1 MTEIVQ
7 SAGSALAIRRDQAD
21 WTPEQGQALLE
32 MFNLGTAPH
41 SVIRSYFHVC
51 QTTGLDPFKR
61 QIHLIERQGKFTPQT
76 SIDGFRIIR
85 DRSKVY
91 DGDETFWCGD
101 DGVWTDAWLRSEPPT
116 ACKFVLYVKGRS
128 HPVTAVA
135 RWSEYV
141 QTKRDGSV
149 TSMWQR
155 MAAHMLA
162 KVAEALAIRKA
173 FPDDTGGLYTDDE
186 MMQADVIHDDGS
198 SSSRGGRERSPGLL
212 DVGLE
217 TPPEPQR
224 QPEQPATGGVGA
236 FMDAHQQQPADD
248 PNIVDA
254 EVVPDEPE
262 AQPVSQPEQPAAPP
276 TASEQPAQAP
286 TPTPGH
292 ESAGDGQPGAP
303 MDMQPAPRQE
313 IELVW
318 SLRLGEFCEQERP
331 MLHDLEA
338 MYHTAAAANALA
350 DRVPWIGDPRQ
361 NGMNLHDAIMAV
373 RANLEAGKPALEGLA

>member
-1 MTEIVQ
+1 MTEIMQ
-7 SAGSALAIRRDQAD
+7 SAGSALAIRRDQTD

-32 MFNLGTAPH
+32 MFNLGGAPH

-91 DGDETFWCGD
+91 DGDETFWCGE
-101 DGVWTDAWLRSEPPT
+101 DGVWTDAWLKNEPPT

-186 MMQADVIHDDGS
+186 MMQADVIHEDGS
-198 SSSRGGRERSPGLL
+198 PQPKGRKRSPGIMDL
-212 DVGLE
+212 DA
-217 TPPEPQR
+217 PPEPQLP
-224 QPEQPATGGVGA
+224 PEQPQAGSMGT
-236 FMDAHQQQPADD
+236 FMSAPDEDIH
-248 PNIVDA
+248 DA
-254 EVVPDEPE
+254 EIVEEEPV
-262 AQPVSQPEQPAAPP
+262 VSQPEPQPEPAA
-276 TASEQPAQAP
+276 QV
-286 TPTPGH
+286 
-292 ESAGDGQPGAP
+292 
-303 MDMQPAPRQE
+303 MDMQPEARPE

-318 SLRLGEFCEQERP
+318 SKRIAEFCEREQPQLHELQALYQE
-331 MLHDLEA
+331 A
-338 MYHTAAAANALA
+338 GAANALG
-350 DRVPWIGDPRQ
+350 DRVPWIGDPKQ
-361 NGMNLHDAIMAV
+361 GGTNVHEAIMAI
-373 RANLEAGKPALEGLA
+373 RMNMEQGQQPLAGLV

>member
-41 SVIRSYFHVC
+41 AVIRSYFHIC

-101 DGVWTDAWLRSEPPT
+101 DGVWTDVWLRSEPPT
-116 ACKFVLYVKGRS
+116 ACKFVLYVKGRA

-186 MMQADVIHDDGS
+186 MMQAEVLSDDGS
-198 SSSRGGRERSPGLL
+198 SQSKGRTRSPGIMDL
-212 DVGLE
+212 DA
-217 TPPEPQR
+217 PPEPQL
-224 QPEQPATGGVGA
+224 PAEQPQAGGMGT
-236 FMDAHQQQPADD
+236 FMSAPDEDIQ
-248 PNIVDA
+248 DA
-254 EVVPDEPE
+254 EVVEEDAEAQPEPAAQPESAAQPEPVAQVMDMQPE
-262 AQPVSQPEQPAAPP
+262 AQP
-276 TASEQPAQAP
+276 
-286 TPTPGH
+286 
-292 ESAGDGQPGAP
+292 
-303 MDMQPAPRQE
+303 E

-318 SLRLGEFCEQERP
+318 SSRITEFCERENPQLHELHALYQE
-331 MLHDLEA
+331 A
-338 MYHTAAAANALA
+338 GAANALG
-350 DRVPWIGDPRQ
+350 DRVPWLGDPRQ
-361 NGMNLHDAIMAV
+361 GGTNVHEGIMMI
-373 RANLEAGKPALEGLA
+373 RANLEQGQHPLAGLV